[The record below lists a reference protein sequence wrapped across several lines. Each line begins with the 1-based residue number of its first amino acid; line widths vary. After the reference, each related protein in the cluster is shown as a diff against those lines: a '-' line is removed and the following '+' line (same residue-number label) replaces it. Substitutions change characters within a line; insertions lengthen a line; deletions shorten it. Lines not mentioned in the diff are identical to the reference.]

1 MHDASEDSHE
11 RRIRMADNQEADKG
25 EETTA
30 DGRHDHT
37 AHVAADRA
45 RKDGDHKA
53 VRGLLLLTDDGAN
66 LVMHA
71 RVVAGHPVGKHQTKE
86 DHEQL
91 RGRIGDERE
100 HTAAKLGSNLRHIL
114 RCHGNQRRKIIV
126 QILLER
132 RVIER
137 LGMRDHL
144 VEIATRNTKL
154 LGQAAQDFHDLT
166 KENRRQDANDT
177 DEHGNNNNKRDK
189 RKVCV
194 IYGLILANHLETLTE
209 FTHEELIVCKALENA
224 TDYDLKNFKEIM
236 ENYLKPTS
244 NGRRIVFPKD
254 FADIAAFT
262 TTCDWCVYNRIFAS
276 RTAEWGEMEEG
287 ILDMSTYYYEA
298 NPASVLLDNINAARQ
313 TWNYG

>member
-1 MHDASEDSHE
+1 MHDAGKDSHE
-11 RRIRMADNQEADKG
+11 RRIRMADDHKTDKG
-25 EETTA
+25 EETTT

-132 RVIER
+132 RVVER

-144 VEIATRNTKL
+144 VEVATRNTKL
-154 LGQAAQDFHDLT
+154 LGQAAQYFHDLT

-189 RKVCV
+189 RTDAAIHAMVLEPIGDRGHHKSNDGADGKKLNNRCQDAHKVKDDSSNNNAADNGPNAQRQNAGV
-194 IYGLILANHLETLTE
+194 AQHAIGLLGVL
-209 FTHEELIVCKALENA
+209 THE
-224 TDYDLKNFKEIM
+224 
-236 ENYLKPTS
+236 
-244 NGRRIVFPKD
+244 RIITP
-254 FADIAAFT
+254 
-262 TTCDWCVYNRIFAS
+262 S
-276 RTAEWGEMEEG
+276 GS
-287 ILDMSTYYYEA
+287 ILS
-298 NPASVLLDNINAARQ
+298 
-313 TWNYG
+313 

>member
-1 MHDASEDSHE
+1 MHDAGKDSHE
-11 RRIRMADNQEADKG
+11 RRIRMADDHKTDKG

-45 RKDGDHKA
+45 RKDGDHKT

-66 LVMHA
+66 LVVHA
-71 RVVAGHPVGKHQTKE
+71 RVVAGHPVRKHQTKE
-86 DHEQL
+86 DNEQL
-91 RGRIGDERE
+91 RSRIGDERE
-100 HTAAKLGSNLRHIL
+100 HTAAKLGSDLRHIL

-132 RVIER
+132 RVVER

-189 RKVCV
+189 RTDAAIHAMVLEPIGDRGHHKGNDGANSEKLDNRRQDAHKVKYDSGDDNAADNSPNAKRQNAGV
-194 IYGLILANHLETLTE
+194 AQHAIGLLGV
-209 FTHEELIVCKALENA
+209 FTHE
-224 TDYDLKNFKEIM
+224 
-236 ENYLKPTS
+236 
-244 NGRRIVFPKD
+244 RIITP
-254 FADIAAFT
+254 
-262 TTCDWCVYNRIFAS
+262 S
-276 RTAEWGEMEEG
+276 GS
-287 ILDMSTYYYEA
+287 ILS
-298 NPASVLLDNINAARQ
+298 
-313 TWNYG
+313 

>member
-1 MHDASEDSHE
+1 MHDPRKDSHE
-11 RRIRMADNQEADKG
+11 RRIRMADDHKTDKG

-66 LVMHA
+66 LVVHA

-100 HTAAKLGSNLRHIL
+100 HTAAKLGSDLRHIL
-114 RCHGNQRRKIIV
+114 RCHGDQRRKIIV

-132 RVIER
+132 RVVKR

-144 VEIATRNTKL
+144 IEIATRNTKL

-166 KENRRQDANDT
+166 KKNRRQDANDA
-177 DEHGNNNNKRDK
+177 DEYGNDHNKRDK
-189 RKVCV
+189 RTDAAIHAMVLEPVGDRGHHKSNDGADGKKLNNRRQDAHKV
-194 IYGLILANHLETLTE
+194 
-209 FTHEELIVCKALENA
+209 
-224 TDYDLKNFKEIM
+224 
-236 ENYLKPTS
+236 
-244 NGRRIVFPKD
+244 KD
-254 FADIAAFT
+254 
-262 TTCDWCVYNRIFAS
+262 NS
-276 RTAEWGEMEEG
+276 G
-287 ILDMSTYYYEA
+287 
-298 NPASVLLDNINAARQ
+298 NNNAADNSPNAQRQ
-313 TWNYG
+313 NAGVAQHAIGL

>member
-1 MHDASEDSHE
+1 MHDAGKDSHE
-11 RRIRMADNQEADKG
+11 RRIRMTDDHKTDKG

-100 HTAAKLGSNLRHIL
+100 HTAAKLGSDLRHIL
-114 RCHGNQRRKIIV
+114 RCHGNQRRQVVV

-132 RVIER
+132 RVVE
-137 LGMRDHL
+137 RDHL

-189 RKVCV
+189 RTDATADAMMLEPIGNRGHHKGNDGTNGEKLDNRRQDAHKVKDDSGDDNAADNSPNAKRQNAGV
-194 IYGLILANHLETLTE
+194 AQHAIGLLGVL
-209 FTHEELIVCKALENA
+209 THE
-224 TDYDLKNFKEIM
+224 
-236 ENYLKPTS
+236 
-244 NGRRIVFPKD
+244 RIITP
-254 FADIAAFT
+254 
-262 TTCDWCVYNRIFAS
+262 S
-276 RTAEWGEMEEG
+276 GS
-287 ILDMSTYYYEA
+287 ILS
-298 NPASVLLDNINAARQ
+298 
-313 TWNYG
+313 